1 MKFDILFVT
10 YNSAKWIRQCVESIA
25 AADYDLG
32 ELTLIFHDNASTDD
46 TVACLQEVKENFGE
60 RFGGFIVDAGQKNEG
75 FGSGNNRAASLG
87 KSEYLFIFNVDTKM
101 HVDTLRKLEEEILAS
116 DPSVGMWEL
125 CQKPFEHPKYWDP
138 ATGYTSWSSGACM
151 IVRRAVFEELGGFD
165 KNIFMYAE
173 DVDLSWNF
181 RKHGWNLKYLWNVEI
196 DHYSY
201 DPENLFKPVQF
212 LYSYLNNWYLR
223 SKYGT
228 FRNFLGGFMTFQRI
242 PRYGAYLPEDVPEET
257 RQEVIKNARKLF
269 IPSCFKFFFTWLK
282 YAGKHGDF
290 HPVFKWIDYEAQG
303 TGPFTVYPPCE
314 DGPLV
319 SIVIRTMSRP
329 EALREA
335 LYSIRQQTYKNVEAV
350 VVEDGPA
357 DSEEMIRSEFADL
370 KVQYLALGENQGRCK
385 AGNKALSMAKGKY
398 LNFLDDDDML
408 YPKHVETLAGFLER
422 ENAYAA
428 YAGAFETR
436 VDVTSRHPYSYK
448 VREVQSVCTQ
458 DYTKEEMLDTNF
470 IPIQCLMFRREIFEE
485 LGGFDTTV
493 ETFEDWDL
501 WARYSLKYPFLRVDK
516 TTSVFR
522 TPYDPQ
528 VFEARKAVIERP
540 RPYLEEK
547 FKYYQAGDFRSEIPE
562 ARKS

>member
-10 YNSAKWIRQCVESIA
+10 FNSARWISSCVESVA
-25 AADYDLG
+25 ASDYDHKD
-32 ELTLIFHDNASTDD
+32 LTLIFHDNRSTDD
-46 TVACLQEVKENFGE
+46 SVACLQEAKARYGE
-60 RFGGFIVDAGQKNEG
+60 RFGGFIVDAGEKNEG
-75 FGSGNNRAASLG
+75 FGAGNNRAASLG
-87 KSEYLFIFNVDTKM
+87 NSEYLFIFNVDTKM
-101 HVDTLRKLEEEILAS
+101 HPDTLRKLEQEILAS

-138 ATGYTSWSSGACM
+138 LTGYTSWSSGACM
-151 IVRRAVFEELGGFD
+151 IVRRKTFEELGGFD

-201 DPENLFKPVQF
+201 DPEHLFKPVQF

-223 SKYGT
+223 AKYGS

-242 PRYGAYLPEDVPEET
+242 PRYGAYLPEDVDEES
-257 RQEVIKNARKLF
+257 RQKVIREARKRFL
-269 IPSCFKFFFTWLK
+269 PSCFRFFFTWLK
-282 YAGKHGDF
+282 NAGKHGDF
-290 HPVFKWIDYEAQG
+290 HPVFRWIDYEAQG
-303 TGPFTVYPPCE
+303 TGPFTVYPGCE

-319 SIVIRTMSRP
+319 SVLIRTMNRP

-335 LYSIRQQTYKNVEAV
+335 LYSIRRQTYKNIEAV

-357 DSEEMIRSEFADL
+357 DSEEMIRREFPDL
-370 KVQYLALGENQGRCK
+370 NVDYYALGKNEGRCI
-385 AGNKALSMAKGKY
+385 AGNTALSRAKGKY

-408 YPKHVETLAGFLER
+408 YPRHVETLVGFLER
-422 ENAYAA
+422 EQAYAA

-436 VDVTSRHPYSYK
+436 VDVVSKRPYSYK

-470 IPIQCLMFRREIFEE
+470 IPIQCLMFRKELFTE

-501 WARYSLKYPFLRVDK
+501 WTRYSLKYPFLRVDK

-522 TPYDPQ
+522 TPYDPT
-528 VFEARKAVIERP
+528 VFEARKAVIERT

-547 FKYYQAGDFRSEIPE
+547 FKYYLRGDFRSEIPE
-562 ARKS
+562 ARR

>member
-10 YNSAKWIRQCVESIA
+10 YNSSKWIRQCVESIA
-25 AADYDLG
+25 AADYDLR

-46 TVACLQEVKENFGE
+46 TVARLEEVKSEYGE
-60 RFGGFIVDAGQKNEG
+60 RFGGFLVDPGKKNTG
-75 FGSGNNRAASLG
+75 FGTGNNLAAKMG
-87 KSEYLFIFNVDTKM
+87 RSEYLFFFNVDTKM
-101 HVDTLRKLEEEILAS
+101 HTDTLRGLERGILAS

-125 CQKPFEHPKYWDP
+125 CQKPFEHPKYYDP
-138 ATGYTSWSSGACM
+138 LTGYTSWSSGACM
-151 IVRRAVFEELGGFD
+151 IVRREIFEKLGGFD
-165 KNIFMYAE
+165 RNIFMYAE

-181 RKHGWNLKYLWNVEI
+181 RKHGWNLKYLWDVEI

-201 DPENLFKPVQF
+201 DPENTLKPVQF

-223 SKYGT
+223 AKYGS

-242 PRYGAYLPEDVPEET
+242 PRYGAYLPEGTPEEI
-257 RQEVIKNARKLF
+257 RQQVIKEARKVFL
-269 IPSCFKFFFTWLK
+269 PNCFKFLFTWLGN
-282 YAGKHGDF
+282 AARHGDF
-290 HPVFKWIDYEAQG
+290 HPVFRWIDYEAQG
-303 TGPFTVYPPCE
+303 TGAFTVCPPFE

-319 SIVIRTMSRP
+319 SILIRTMSRP

-335 LYSIRQQTYKNVEAV
+335 LQSIRQQTYKNVEAV

-357 DSEEMIRSEFADL
+357 DSEEMIRKEFPDL
-370 KVQYLALGENQGRCK
+370 NVNYFALGKNQGRCVS
-385 AGNKALSMAKGKY
+385 GNTALSRAKGKY

-408 YPKHVETLAGFLER
+408 YPKHVETLVGFLER
-422 ENAYAA
+422 EQAYAA

-436 VDVTSRHPYSYK
+436 VDVLSKHPYRYK

-485 LGGFDTTV
+485 LGGFDTTI

-501 WARYSLKYPFLRVDK
+501 WTRYSLKYPFLRVDK
-516 TTSVFR
+516 TTSLFR
-522 TPYDPQ
+522 TPYDPA
-528 VFEARKAVIERP
+528 VFEARKAVIESV
-540 RPYLEEK
+540 RPYLQEK
-547 FKYYQAGDFRSEIPE
+547 FKYYLAGDFRSEIPE
-562 ARKS
+562 LKKS

>member
-10 YNSAKWIRQCVESIA
+10 YNSSKWIRSLVESIA
-25 AADYDLG
+25 ASDYDLRD
-32 ELTLIFHDNASTDD
+32 LTLIFHDNASTDD
-46 TVACLQEVKENFGE
+46 SVERLLEAKAQYGA
-60 RFGGFIVDAGQKNEG
+60 RFGGFIVDAGKKNVG
-75 FGSGNNRAASLG
+75 FGAGNNLAAALG
-87 KSEYLFIFNVDTKM
+87 ENEYLFIFNVDTKM
-101 HVDTLRKLEEEILAS
+101 HTDTLKRLEEEILSS

-125 CQKPFEHPKYWDP
+125 CQKPYEHPKYYDP
-138 ATGYTSWSSGACM
+138 LTGYTSWCSGACM
-151 IVRRAVFEELGGFD
+151 IVRRQIFEELGGFD

-201 DPENLFKPVQF
+201 DPDNLLKPIQF

-223 SKYGT
+223 AKYGT
-228 FRNFLGGFMTFQRI
+228 FRNFLGGFMIFQRI
-242 PRYGAYLPEDVPEET
+242 PRHGAYLPEGTSEEV
-257 RQEVIKNARKLF
+257 RQTVLKEARKVF

-282 YAGKHGDF
+282 NAARHGDF
-290 HPVFKWIDYEAQG
+290 HPVFRWIDYEAQG
-303 TGPFTVYPPCE
+303 TGAFTLYPPCD

-335 LYSIRQQTYKNVEAV
+335 LYSVRQQTYKNVEAV

-357 DSEEMIRSEFADL
+357 DSEEMICREFPDL
-370 KVQYLALGENQGRCK
+370 RINYVALGENQGRCK
-385 AGNKALSMAKGKY
+385 AGNIAMSRAKGKY

-408 YPKHVETLAGFLER
+408 YPKHVETLVGFLER
-422 ENAYAA
+422 ENAWAA
-428 YAGAFETR
+428 YAGAFESR
-436 VDVTSRHPYSYK
+436 IDVLSKKPYSYK

-458 DYTKEEMLDTNF
+458 DFTEEEMLDTNF

-501 WARYSLKYPFLRVDK
+501 WTRYSMKYPFLRVDK

-528 VFEARKAVIERP
+528 VFEARKAVIERT
-540 RPYLEEK
+540 RPYLMEK
-547 FKYYQAGDFRSEIPE
+547 FEHYKAGDLRAEIPGLE
-562 ARKS
+562 RK

>member
-470 IPIQCLMFRREIFEE
+470 IPIQCLMFRRELFEE

-528 VFEARKAVIERP
+528 VFEARKAVIERT

>member
-10 YNSAKWIRQCVESIA
+10 YNSQKWILQCVESIA
-25 AADYDLG
+25 ASDYDLK

-46 TVACLQEVKENFGE
+46 TVRVLQEAKAQYGE
-60 RFGGFIVDAGQKNEG
+60 RFGGFLVDAGQKNTG
-75 FGSGNNRAASLG
+75 FGTGNNLAAKLG

-101 HVDTLRKLEEEILAS
+101 HADTLKSLEREILAS

-125 CQKPFEHPKYWDP
+125 CQKPYEHPKYYDP
-138 ATGYTSWSSGACM
+138 ITGYTSWSSGACM
-151 IVRRAVFEELGGFD
+151 VVRRETFEKLGGFD

-201 DPENLFKPVQF
+201 DPENLLKPVQF

-223 SKYGT
+223 AKYGT

-242 PRYGAYLPEDVPEET
+242 PRYGAYLPEDTPEEV
-257 RQEVIKNARKLF
+257 RQQVIKEARKVF
-269 IPSCFKFFFTWLK
+269 VPSCFRFFFTWLK
-282 YAGKHGDF
+282 NAARHGDF
-290 HPVFKWIDYEAQG
+290 HPVFRWIDYEAQG
-303 TGPFTVYPPCE
+303 TGAFTVYPPYE
-314 DGPLV
+314 DGPMV
-319 SIVIRTMSRP
+319 SILIRTMNRP

-335 LYSIRQQTYKNVEAV
+335 LQSIRQQTYQNVEAV

-357 DSEEMIRSEFADL
+357 DSEEMIRKEFPDL
-370 KVQYLALGENQGRCK
+370 NVNYHALGVNKGRCV
-385 AGNKALSMAKGKY
+385 AGNTAMSIAKGKY
-398 LNFLDDDDML
+398 LNFLDDDDVL
-408 YPKHVETLAGFLER
+408 YPKHVETLVGFLER
-422 ENAYAA
+422 ENAQAA

-436 VDVTSRHPYSYK
+436 VDVLSKKPYSYK

-470 IPIQCLMFRREIFEE
+470 IPIQCLMFRREIFED
-485 LGGFDTTV
+485 LGGFDTTI

-501 WARYSLKYPFLRVDK
+501 WTRYSLKYPFLRVDK
-516 TTSVFR
+516 TTSAFR
-522 TPYDPQ
+522 TPYDPA
-528 VFEARKAVIERP
+528 VFEARKVVIERV
-540 RPYLEEK
+540 RPILEEK
-547 FKYYQAGDFRSEIPE
+547 FKYYLAGDLRAEIPE
-562 ARKS
+562 LERK